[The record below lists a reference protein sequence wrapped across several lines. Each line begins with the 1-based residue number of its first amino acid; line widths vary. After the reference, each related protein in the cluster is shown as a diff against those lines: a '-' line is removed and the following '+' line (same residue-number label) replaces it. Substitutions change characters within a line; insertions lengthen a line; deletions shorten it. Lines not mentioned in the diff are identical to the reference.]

1 MSLNNIIC
9 LPLYFRGANVGDTTL
24 DSIQILK
31 RSHFRLQLKLPYS
44 YDKFIQYRFR
54 CFHTPSGSLLNCSR
68 QKMIK
73 ANCQMSNI
81 RLDIFISEGIVSPKG
96 PQAHGEHQHSPRDE
110 HCLMR

>member
-1 MSLNNIIC
+1 MTSSFNI
-9 LPLYFRGANVGDTTL
+9 DL
-24 DSIQILK
+24 DNSPFPIITNAVK
-31 RSHFRLQLKLPYS
+31 R
-44 YDKFIQYRFR
+44 RFR